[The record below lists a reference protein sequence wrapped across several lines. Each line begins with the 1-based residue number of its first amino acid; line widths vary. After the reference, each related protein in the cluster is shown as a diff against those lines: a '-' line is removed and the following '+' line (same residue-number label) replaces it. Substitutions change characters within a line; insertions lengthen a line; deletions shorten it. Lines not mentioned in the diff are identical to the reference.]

1 LAKDLAEYGVE
12 LARLNI
18 ETMKVL
24 DEEIARKLAGQS
36 VTSAEFTTKQASLV
50 KEYDIKTTEA
60 RLRAETDNI
69 AVQQKNQ
76 ALIADAQAKLDSAK
90 READALLI
98 AADARRKAEEM
109 QGELFTKFP
118 MLFELEM
125 AKIKA
130 AALKNATIYIT
141 PQDMGNVFNS
151 PLALFNAMAA
161 ANKQDKINQ

>member
-1 LAKDLAEYGVE
+1 
-12 LARLNI
+12 
-18 ETMKVL
+18 
-24 DEEIARKLAGQS
+24 
-36 VTSAEFTTKQASLV
+36 
-50 KEYDIKTTEA
+50 
-60 RLRAETDNI
+60 
-69 AVQQKNQ
+69 
-76 ALIADAQAKLDSAK
+76 
-90 READALLI
+90 
-98 AADARRKAEEM
+98 M